1 MLLCPSPVPGPEQNR
16 DRLCLVATSLP
27 VSTQQYEEIGM
38 VGMSDPF
45 VSVGR
50 LLPLLQVVQLP
61 DTSLSE
67 GRETGL
73 QVEAGGVEDGVELVL
88 PPVLGLDA
96 VTGDPLD
103 RLGDKVNIVFIKSL
117 EIII

>member
-1 MLLCPSPVPGPEQNR
+1 MAQTCAG
-16 DRLCLVATSLP
+16 
-27 VSTQQYEEIGM
+27 TQQNEEIRM

-50 LLPLLQVVQLP
+50 RLPFLQVVQLA
-61 DTSLSE
+61 DTSLSVSLE
-67 GRETGL
+67 AGL

-88 PPVLGLDA
+88 RPVLGLDA
-96 VTGDPLD
+96 VTGEPLD
-103 RLGDKVNIVFIKSL
+103 RLCDKVDIVSIKSL

>member
-1 MLLCPSPVPGPEQNR
+1 MF
-16 DRLCLVATSLP
+16 TSLS
-27 VSTQQYEEIGM
+27 VSTQQNEEIGM

-50 LLPLLQVVQLP
+50 LLPFLQVVQLA

-73 QVEAGGVEDGVELVL
+73 QVEAGGVEDGVELVFS
-88 PPVLGLDA
+88 PVLGLDPL
-96 VTGDPLD
+96 TGEPLD
-103 RLGDKVNIVFIKSL
+103 GLGDKINVVFIKSL

>member
-1 MLLCPSPVPGPEQNR
+1 MAQ
-16 DRLCLVATSLP
+16 TSAG
-27 VSTQQYEEIGM
+27 TQQNEEIRM
-38 VGMSDPF
+38 VGMSDPL

-50 LLPLLQVVQLP
+50 GLPLLQVVQLA
-61 DTSLSE
+61 DTSLSVS
-67 GRETGL
+67 REAGL

-96 VTGDPLD
+96 VSGDPLD